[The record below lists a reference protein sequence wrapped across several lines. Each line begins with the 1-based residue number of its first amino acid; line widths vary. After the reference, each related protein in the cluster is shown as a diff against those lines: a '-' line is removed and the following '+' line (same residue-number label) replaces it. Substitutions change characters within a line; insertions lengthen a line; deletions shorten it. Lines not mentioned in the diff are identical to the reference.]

1 MAAWLLT
8 RVVAGAG
15 QTDQTGAG
23 ALLYSPDACDCAWAK
38 ADACGG
44 TGDGSICW
52 PHCCRG
58 FMQQNSVPRGSDRP
72 GEDETRHDDLSLDQ
86 PSFATEE
93 GGYRE
98 GAARLVT
105 ALQKTGHGPSVTIYC
120 RRRLDDAASGC
131 VVLANAATRS
141 RRRDI
146 CSAGHLGWQCPST
159 GLGED
164 RAGRLPS
171 RKSCLS

>member
-105 ALQKTGHGPSVTIYC
+105 ACTPEDGARAVRHHILPRG
-120 RRRLDDAASGC
+120 LDDATSGC
-131 VVLANAATRS
+131 VVLANA
-141 RRRDI
+141 
-146 CSAGHLGWQCPST
+146 
-159 GLGED
+159 
-164 RAGRLPS
+164 
-171 RKSCLS
+171 